1 MAHTSENRMTET
13 RRIQEPGSL
22 LIFDRFVSDLLHTYL
37 NVYGWKRENTCTKF
51 NYWYWKSEKEISPIF
66 AHERTFIRQSV
77 GKLVH
82 YENYGLQLSNIQG
95 QNFRQVMAF
104 PEDWRKKY
112 ARAQKSALDNFERWA
127 LKRAGICVKYFL
139 SFPQKTCHQRK
150 LRQTK

>member
-1 MAHTSENRMTET
+1 M
-13 RRIQEPGSL
+13 
-22 LIFDRFVSDLLHTYL
+22 
-37 NVYGWKRENTCTKF
+37 
-51 NYWYWKSEKEISPIF
+51 
-66 AHERTFIRQSV
+66 
-77 GKLVH
+77 H

-104 PEDWRKKY
+104 PEDWRKMY